1 MKINYKD
8 LIEQTFD
15 FPQEEFS
22 ISNGNLIFNGIDL
35 TSLIEQYGTPLKF
48 TYLPKIS
55 KNINTA
61 MRINESSLLVRPNKK
76 ADRR

>member
-35 TSLIEQYGTPLKF
+35 TSLIEQYILNTTHDEKN
-48 TYLPKIS
+48 PKI
-55 KNINTA
+55 
-61 MRINESSLLVRPNKK
+61 NEVENLFKEIKHQCIL
-76 ADRR
+76 